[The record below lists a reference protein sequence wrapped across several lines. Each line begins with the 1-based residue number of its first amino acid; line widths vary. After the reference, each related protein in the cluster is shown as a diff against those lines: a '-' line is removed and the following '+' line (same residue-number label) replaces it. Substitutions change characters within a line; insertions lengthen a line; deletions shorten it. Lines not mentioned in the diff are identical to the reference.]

1 LHKTPSYTP
10 ILQFLEND
18 YITNVIH
25 FLKNVNAGKAF
36 KTGYVKLQVYILRFI
51 TYYYFEVK
59 QMANYHDIAADLRS
73 KINHGFYEEE
83 KKLPKQSELAADYQ
97 TSRVTIQKALNILQM
112 EGIIYGK
119 KGTGTFI
126 SDSYSTFDYNA
137 KINRG
142 LTKRLG
148 ETGKITSK
156 IISFA
161 ILFPDEKEQEKLK
174 IRSDQQIYDIVRLRL
189 FDDVPVVLEYTIM
202 PLHVIPGIT
211 EEVLSS
217 SVYSYITNQLHS
229 SIGTSVRRIKADRAD
244 TYD

>member
-1 LHKTPSYTP
+1 MIPIQPSITTP
-10 ILQFLEND
+10 
-18 YITNVIH
+18 
-25 FLKNVNAGKAF
+25 
-36 KTGYVKLQVYILRFI
+36 
-51 TYYYFEVK
+51 
-59 QMANYHDIAADLRS
+59 RS
-73 KINHGFYEEE
+73 I
-83 KKLPKQSELAADYQ
+83 
-97 TSRVTIQKALNILQM
+97 VV
-112 EGIIYGK
+112 
-119 KGTGTFI
+119 
-126 SDSYSTFDYNA
+126 
-137 KINRG
+137 

-189 FDDVPVVLEYTIM
+189 FDDIPVVLEYTIM

-244 TYD
+244 TYDQQYLACAATDPILEVEQTVYLGDGTPFEFSQSRHRYDMGDFIVVNN